1 MKNFKGKAIY
11 NPSGKAG
18 EYSYWACNF
27 YVGCSNACEYCYCR
41 KGILAT
47 NMGQD
52 KPRLKKC
59 FRDETH
65 ALEVF
70 EKELKQNLAE
80 LQNHGLFF
88 SFTTDPM
95 LCEKGEYELWDY
107 RQYAPL
113 TSQYNTVALTWTA
126 STIAVRNNVPIKI
139 LTKNTNWVD
148 RLLSYPAMS
157 DKHKSMYAFGFT
169 LTGHD
174 ELEPNASTNKERI
187 NAMWALYSGG
197 FKTWA
202 SIEPI
207 VDFESSYFM
216 IQSVVDCAKLLKVG
230 LMSGKKYSSEDCRD
244 FIEKIFRY
252 FDHWEW
258 DTKIYFK
265 DGLLTQAGINRED
278 LPGYCVTRDYNMFEV

>member
-18 EYSYWACNF
+18 EYSKWACNF
-27 YVGCSNACEYCYCR
+27 HTGCSNVCEYCYCR

-70 EKELKQNLAE
+70 EKELKRNLAE

-95 LCEKGEYELWDY
+95 LPE
-107 RQYAPL
+107 
-113 TSQYNTVALTWTA
+113 TVGLTWDA
-126 STIAVRNNVPIKI
+126 MNICIDNNIPVKI
-139 LTKNTNWVD
+139 LTKTVGHEWMK
-148 RLLSYPAMS
+148 RLIEPNVS
-157 DKHKSMYAFGFT
+157 DFAKCWSETDKKHLAIGFT

-174 ELEPNASTNKERI
+174 ELESNASTNKERI
-187 NAMWALYSGG
+187 KAMWALYSAG

-244 FIEKIFRY
+244 FIEKSLRY

-265 DGLLTQAGINRED
+265 DGLLRQAGINRED